1 MPERVVYR
9 HPKGRFEVW
18 ETIGRGL
25 LGGDTYAIRE
35 AVLTPQKDS
44 RGTFHRPRRNETA
57 HFHYAPPTDALDEVQ
72 PMREYRRMTEDE
84 QGRAAVLFRKG
95 YNVAD
100 IARNIGRDEST
111 VASFLERAGIRKRK
125 PKNLLTEEELA
136 RAEELHAQGMSIREA
151 AHRIGRSY
159 ATVYDRMHKK
169 ARKKKNAG

>member
-1 MPERVVYR
+1 MQVRVIYR
-9 HPKGRFEVW
+9 HPQGRFEVR
-18 ETIGRGL
+18 ERTGRGA
-25 LGGDTYAIRE
+25 LGGGTYVVRE

-44 RGTFHRPRRNETA
+44 RGTFHRPRRKETA

-111 VASFLERAGIRKRK
+111 VASFLERAGMRKRK

-159 ATVYDRMHKK
+159 ATVYDRMQKK